1 MMEIHLIFTSSNQ
14 LKMSIANNLNQHLG
28 LKICFSLVYSI
39 ESVDGGTI
47 TKKVGRY
54 YEILFEKSEI
64 FITLQKTKI
73 GSYNLSCG
81 PEGLFLIDD
90 ANKKLE
96 CFIHPLIFENPV
108 PRVQYTEYQEKI
120 LQPVIPLPFSSQL
133 KQQFIKITNLKFK
146 IQSQEQDFFK
156 NIKNITE
163 VSNINFNTEN
173 GYEIVFLNQENKPLF
188 LIKNINGDLLD
199 RDTCLKAFRS
209 RPDIVI
215 HLATYPRAKIV
226 DQDPINGIPKV
237 IGTTT
242 NLLWHA
248 SKFETKKFVYI
259 SSSMVY
265 GDFVDGTKEDANTKP
280 KNIYG
285 EAKLTGERMVKLF
298 AKRDGLN
305 YNIIRPSGVYGPG
318 DMPDRVV
325 SKFFEKAMSNKT
337 ITLHNGE
344 NKVDFTY
351 RQDAARGIILA
362 ALSSVANVSFNI
374 TAGNATS
381 LRTLAEKIIEITGS
395 DSDIEDIGNHKL
407 YPMRGTLDIS
417 RAKDLLDYAP
427 EFTLEQGL
435 KSYYDWLQNK
445 I

>member
-1 MMEIHLIFTSSNQ
+1 M
-14 LKMSIANNLNQHLG
+14 
-28 LKICFSLVYSI
+28 KILVT
-39 ESVDGGTI
+39 GG
-47 TKKVGRY
+47 KG
-54 YEILFEKSEI
+54 F
-64 FITLQKTKI
+64 I
-73 GSYNLSCG
+73 GSKIVEMLSNDG
-81 PEGLFLIDD
+81 HKVTVVDNHDTYGIMTKQELYKLYEWRTR
-90 ANKKLE
+90 NWKLE
-96 CFIHPLIFENPV
+96 NV
-108 PRVQYTEYQEKI
+108 SM
-120 LQPVIPLPFSSQL
+120 IP
-133 KQQFIKITNLKFK
+133 
-146 IQSQEQDFFK
+146 
-156 NIKNITE
+156 
-163 VSNINFNTEN
+163 
-173 GYEIVFLNQENKPLF
+173 
-188 LIKNINGDLLD
+188 GDILD
-199 RDTCLKAFRS
+199 RLVCLKAFS
-209 RPDIVI
+209 HNPEIVI

-226 DQDPINGIPKV
+226 DEDPILGIPKV
-237 IGTTT
+237 INTTT
-242 NLLWHA
+242 NLLWHS
-248 SKFETKKFVYI
+248 SKWNIKKFVYI

-374 TAGNATS
+374 TAGNAIS
-381 LRTLAEKIIEITGS
+381 LRTLAEKIIDITGS

-407 YPMRGTLDIS
+407 YPMRGTLDIG
-417 RAKDLLDYAP
+417 RAKDLLEYEP
-427 EFTLEQGL
+427 QFTLDQGL
-435 KSYYDWLQNK
+435 KSYYDWLQN
-445 I
+445 

>member
-1 MMEIHLIFTSSNQ
+1 MRFLITGGKGFIGSKIVEMLSKDGHKITVVDNEDTYGI
-14 LKMSIANNLNQHLG
+14 MSTDKLN
-28 LKICFSLVYSI
+28 K
-39 ESVDGGTI
+39 
-47 TKKVGRY
+47 
-54 YEILFEKSEI
+54 LFEWRTRNWK
-64 FITLQKTKI
+64 
-73 GSYNLSCG
+73 
-81 PEGLFLIDD
+81 
-90 ANKKLE
+90 A
-96 CFIHPLIFENPV
+96 ENI
-108 PRVQYTEYQEKI
+108 QYI
-120 LQPVIPLPFSSQL
+120 R
-133 KQQFIKITNLKFK
+133 
-146 IQSQEQDFFK
+146 
-156 NIKNITE
+156 
-163 VSNINFNTEN
+163 
-173 GYEIVFLNQENKPLF
+173 
-188 LIKNINGDLLD
+188 GDVLD
-199 RDTCLKAFRS
+199 RLVCLKAFS
-209 RPDIVI
+209 HNPDIVI

-226 DQDPINGIPKV
+226 DEDPIVGIPKV
-237 IGTTT
+237 INTTT
-242 NLLWHA
+242 NLLWHS
-248 SKFETKKFVYI
+248 SKWNIRKFVYV

-265 GDFVDGTKEDANTKP
+265 GDFVDGTKEDASTKP

-285 EAKLTGERMVKLF
+285 EAKLTGERLVKLF
-298 AKRDGLN
+298 AKRDNLN

-325 SKFFEKAMSNKT
+325 SKFFEKAMTGKA

-407 YPMRGTLDIS
+407 YPLRGTLDIG
-417 RAKDLLDYAP
+417 RAKDLLDYEP

>member
-1 MMEIHLIFTSSNQ
+1 M
-14 LKMSIANNLNQHLG
+14 
-28 LKICFSLVYSI
+28 KILVT
-39 ESVDGGTI
+39 GG
-47 TKKVGRY
+47 KG
-54 YEILFEKSEI
+54 F
-64 FITLQKTKI
+64 I
-73 GSYNLSCG
+73 GSKIVEMLSKDG
-81 PEGLFLIDD
+81 
-90 ANKKLE
+90 
-96 CFIHPLIFENPV
+96 H
-108 PRVQYTEYQEKI
+108 
-120 LQPVIPLPFSSQL
+120 
-133 KQQFIKITNLKFK
+133 KITVVDNHDTYGIMTK
-146 IQSQEQDFFK
+146 QELYK
-156 NIKNITE
+156 LYEWRTRNWKAEN
-163 VSNINFNTEN
+163 VSMI
-173 GYEIVFLNQENKPLF
+173 P
-188 LIKNINGDLLD
+188 GDILD
-199 RDTCLKAFRS
+199 RLVCLKAFS
-209 RPDIVI
+209 HRPEIVI

-226 DQDPINGIPKV
+226 DEDPILGIPKV
-237 IGTTT
+237 INTTT
-242 NLLWHA
+242 NLLWHS
-248 SKFETKKFVYI
+248 SKWNIKKFVYI

>member
-1 MMEIHLIFTSSNQ
+1 M
-14 LKMSIANNLNQHLG
+14 
-28 LKICFSLVYSI
+28 KILVT
-39 ESVDGGTI
+39 GG
-47 TKKVGRY
+47 KG
-54 YEILFEKSEI
+54 F
-64 FITLQKTKI
+64 I
-73 GSYNLSCG
+73 GSKIVEMLSNDG
-81 PEGLFLIDD
+81 HKITVIDNHDTYGIMTKQELDKLYKWRTRNWKPE
-90 ANKKLE
+90 N
-96 CFIHPLIFENPV
+96 V
-108 PRVQYTEYQEKI
+108 S
-120 LQPVIPLPFSSQL
+120 VIP
-133 KQQFIKITNLKFK
+133 
-146 IQSQEQDFFK
+146 
-156 NIKNITE
+156 
-163 VSNINFNTEN
+163 
-173 GYEIVFLNQENKPLF
+173 
-188 LIKNINGDLLD
+188 GDILD
-199 RDTCLKAFRS
+199 RLVCLKAFS
-209 RPDIVI
+209 HNPDIVI

-226 DQDPINGIPKV
+226 DEDPIVGIPKV
-237 IGTTT
+237 INTTT
-242 NLLWHA
+242 NLLWHS
-248 SKFETKKFVYI
+248 SKWNIKKFVYI

-417 RAKDLLDYAP
+417 SA
-427 EFTLEQGL
+427 
-435 KSYYDWLQNK
+435 WL
-445 I
+445 

>member
-1 MMEIHLIFTSSNQ
+1 MKFLIT
-14 LKMSIANNLNQHLG
+14 
-28 LKICFSLVYSI
+28 
-39 ESVDGGTI
+39 GG
-47 TKKVGRY
+47 KG
-54 YEILFEKSEI
+54 F
-64 FITLQKTKI
+64 I
-73 GSYNLSCG
+73 GSKMVEMLSNDG
-81 PEGLFLIDD
+81 HKVTIVDNEDTYGIMSKEQLE
-90 ANKKLE
+90 KLYQWRTRNWKA
-96 CFIHPLIFENPV
+96 EN
-108 PRVQYTEYQEKI
+108 I
-120 LQPVIPLPFSSQL
+120 LYIR
-133 KQQFIKITNLKFK
+133 
-146 IQSQEQDFFK
+146 
-156 NIKNITE
+156 
-163 VSNINFNTEN
+163 
-173 GYEIVFLNQENKPLF
+173 
-188 LIKNINGDLLD
+188 GDILD
-199 RDTCLKAFRS
+199 RLVCLKAFS
-209 RPDIVI
+209 HNPDIVI

-226 DQDPINGIPKV
+226 DNDPILGIPKV
-237 IGTTT
+237 INTTT

-248 SKFETKKFVYI
+248 EKFGVRKFVYV

-265 GDFVDGTKEDANTKP
+265 GDFKDGTKEDASTKP

-285 EAKLTGERMVKLF
+285 EAKLTGERLVKLF

-305 YNIIRPSGVYGPG
+305 YTIVRPSGVYGPG

-325 SKFFEKAMSNKT
+325 SKFFDKAMTGKA
-337 ITLHNGE
+337 ITLHNGD

-351 RQDAARGIILA
+351 RQDAARGIIMA

-381 LRTLAEKIIEITGS
+381 LRTLAEKIIDITGS

-417 RAKDLLDYAP
+417 RAKDLLDYSP

>member
-1 MMEIHLIFTSSNQ
+1 MKFLIT
-14 LKMSIANNLNQHLG
+14 
-28 LKICFSLVYSI
+28 
-39 ESVDGGTI
+39 GG
-47 TKKVGRY
+47 KG
-54 YEILFEKSEI
+54 F
-64 FITLQKTKI
+64 I
-73 GSYNLSCG
+73 GSKIVEMLSNDG
-81 PEGLFLIDD
+81 HQVTIVDNEDTYGIMTKAQLDTLYQWRTRNWK
-90 ANKKLE
+90 A
-96 CFIHPLIFENPV
+96 EN
-108 PRVQYTEYQEKI
+108 I
-120 LQPVIPLPFSSQL
+120 LY
-133 KQQFIKITNLKFK
+133 
-146 IQSQEQDFFK
+146 IQ
-156 NIKNITE
+156 
-163 VSNINFNTEN
+163 
-173 GYEIVFLNQENKPLF
+173 
-188 LIKNINGDLLD
+188 GDILD
-199 RDTCLKAFRS
+199 RLVCLKAFS
-209 RPDIVI
+209 HNPDIVI

-226 DQDPINGIPKV
+226 DNDPILGIPKV
-237 IGTTT
+237 INTTT

-248 SKFETKKFVYI
+248 EKFGVRKFVYV

-265 GDFVDGTKEDANTKP
+265 GDFKDGTKEDASTKP

-285 EAKLTGERMVKLF
+285 EAKLTGERLVKLF

-305 YNIIRPSGVYGPG
+305 YTIVRPSGVFGPG

-325 SKFFEKAMSNKT
+325 SKFFDNAMTGKA
-337 ITLHNGE
+337 IALHNGE

-351 RQDAARGIILA
+351 RQDAARGIIMS

-381 LRTLAEKIIEITGS
+381 LRTLAEKIINITGS

-417 RAKDLLDYAP
+417 RAKDLLGYSP

>member
-1 MMEIHLIFTSSNQ
+1 M
-14 LKMSIANNLNQHLG
+14 
-28 LKICFSLVYSI
+28 KILVT
-39 ESVDGGTI
+39 GG
-47 TKKVGRY
+47 KG
-54 YEILFEKSEI
+54 F
-64 FITLQKTKI
+64 I
-73 GSYNLSCG
+73 GSKIVEMLSNDG
-81 PEGLFLIDD
+81 HKVTVVDNHDTYGIMTKQELYKLYEWRTR
-90 ANKKLE
+90 NWKLE
-96 CFIHPLIFENPV
+96 NV
-108 PRVQYTEYQEKI
+108 SM
-120 LQPVIPLPFSSQL
+120 IP
-133 KQQFIKITNLKFK
+133 
-146 IQSQEQDFFK
+146 
-156 NIKNITE
+156 
-163 VSNINFNTEN
+163 
-173 GYEIVFLNQENKPLF
+173 
-188 LIKNINGDLLD
+188 GDILD
-199 RDTCLKAFRS
+199 RLVCLKAFS
-209 RPDIVI
+209 HNPEIVI

-226 DQDPINGIPKV
+226 DEDPILGIPKV
-237 IGTTT
+237 INTTT
-242 NLLWHA
+242 NLLWHS
-248 SKFETKKFVYI
+248 SKWNIKKFVYI

-298 AKRDGLN
+298 AKRDELN

-374 TAGNATS
+374 TAGNAIS
-381 LRTLAEKIIEITGS
+381 LRTLAEKIIDITGS

-417 RAKDLLDYAP
+417 RAKDLLEYEP
-427 EFTLEQGL
+427 QFTLDQGL
-435 KSYYDWLQNK
+435 KSYYDWLQN
-445 I
+445 

>member
-1 MMEIHLIFTSSNQ
+1 MDTNIQGKSTVMKILVTGGKGFIGSKIVEMLSNDGH
-14 LKMSIANNLNQHLG
+14 K
-28 LKICFSLVYSI
+28 VTV
-39 ESVDGGTI
+39 VDNHDTYGI
-47 TKKVGRY
+47 MTKQELYKL
-54 YEILFEKSEI
+54 YEWRTRNWKSENV
-64 FITLQKTKI
+64 
-73 GSYNLSCG
+73 SM
-81 PEGLFLIDD
+81 
-90 ANKKLE
+90 
-96 CFIHPLIFENPV
+96 
-108 PRVQYTEYQEKI
+108 
-120 LQPVIPLPFSSQL
+120 IP
-133 KQQFIKITNLKFK
+133 
-146 IQSQEQDFFK
+146 
-156 NIKNITE
+156 
-163 VSNINFNTEN
+163 
-173 GYEIVFLNQENKPLF
+173 
-188 LIKNINGDLLD
+188 GDILD
-199 RDTCLKAFRS
+199 RLVCLKAFS
-209 RPDIVI
+209 HNPEIVI

-242 NLLWHA
+242 NLLWHS
-248 SKFETKKFVYI
+248 SKWNIKKFVYI

-351 RQDAARGIILA
+351 RQDAARGIVLS

-395 DSDIEDIGNHKL
+395 KSDVEDIGNHKL
-407 YPMRGTLDIS
+407 YPMRGTLDIG
-417 RAKDLLDYAP
+417 RAKDLLEYEP